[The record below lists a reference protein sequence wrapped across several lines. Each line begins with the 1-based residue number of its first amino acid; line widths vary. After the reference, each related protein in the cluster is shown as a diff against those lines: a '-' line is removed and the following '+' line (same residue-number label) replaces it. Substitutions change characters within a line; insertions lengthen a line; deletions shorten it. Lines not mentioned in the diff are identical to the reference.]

1 MASIRSSGSCAR
13 CASSSWRKK
22 TSSSGSRSS
31 NRSAMSDT
39 YILKGHEP
47 VKCDDLMWW
56 AWWFETADRQVRDT
70 ACDDVRVSPIFLAVD
85 HGFGGR
91 KELFETRVFGN
102 GFVAACG
109 RDCPWATAEE

>member
-1 MASIRSSGSCAR
+1 
-13 CASSSWRKK
+13 
-22 TSSSGSRSS
+22 
-31 NRSAMSDT
+31 MSDT

-70 ACDDVRVSPIFLAVD
+70 ARDDVRVSTVFLGLD

-91 KELFETRVFGN
+91 KELFETMVFVN
-102 GFVAACG
+102 G
-109 RDCPWATAEE
+109 AEEGCERYSTWSEAEEGHERWVMKVFKATPILALPTTGDAHE